1 MNCWIDMRYERLIIS
16 RCMLLLAVCVVAGCH
31 VTRKERT
38 DDRIDYQYQYA
49 EVYYLNTPVWGCLN
63 FVPITIRNYFINKK
77 IRKETYRKYVVCNQ
91 DSLRL
96 INDRIQNADKVERPL
111 RELYDV
117 GIVVLLHNGVR
128 IDTLASTTY
137 PYRALQINGE
147 AFIDGTLTM
156 ILVNDIAR
164 RDSLYREWIEDCFF
178 YGDFLFSREEVEKG
192 WFDKRWSDEIKAQ
205 YIHNLFMNNGETK

>member
-1 MNCWIDMRYERLIIS
+1 MRYKRLIIS
-16 RCMLLLAVCVVAGCH
+16 RCVLLLAVCAVAGCH

-38 DDRIDYQYQYA
+38 DDHIDYQYQYA
-49 EVYYLNTPVWGCLN
+49 EVYYLNTPVWGCFN
-63 FVPITIRNYFINKK
+63 FIPITIRNYFINKK

-96 INDRIQNADKVERPL
+96 INGRIQNADKVERPL
-111 RELYDV
+111 RELCDV

-128 IDTLASTTY
+128 IDTLASTSY
-137 PYRALQINGE
+137 PHSALQFNGE

-164 RDSLYREWIEDCFF
+164 RDSLYREWIEEMFI
-178 YGDFLFSREEVEKG
+178 YGDFLLPPEKEFLEKG
-192 WFDKRWSDEIKAQ
+192 LLDREWYNKLTMERFKARQ
-205 YIHNLFMNNGETK
+205 SCILGYQSQDD